1 VLVVK
6 GKENPTSEFDLLEIV
21 EITPGRQVTY
31 ASDHPQFAGGQ
42 LGTCNNG
49 A

>member
-1 VLVVK
+1 MK

-21 EITPGRQVTY
+21 EVTPVDQVSY
-31 ASDHPQFAGGQ
+31 DASKFGGE
-42 LGTCNNG
+42 LGSCNPG